1 MTSTVDKGRRGG
13 ATGTVEMSVR
23 PAGTALLQ
31 RVILPRPAEPTSVRA
46 LYLDEGT
53 ATSVRTTA
61 PTAYRPGTYD
71 ETADEYVMHVRRSGQ
86 RVAEVVSR
94 TGVRLP
100 ERSEVSFAAYFNAFP
115 AAYWRR
121 WSILDGITL
130 RLRLRGRG
138 RVDVYRST
146 ARGVAVHVTGEIVG
160 TGGTGGTGGT
170 ESSESSEAGET
181 EHEVVVPVSL
191 APFGDGGWVWFDLT
205 SEGSSLELVAGGWYA
220 EREAPGRAAI
230 AVGMPTFNRPSDCV
244 ATLQALGDDPL
255 VRDSLTAVII
265 PDQGTSKVRDQPG
278 FDEAAA
284 ALGDKLRIIDQ
295 PNLGGSGGYARIMYE
310 ALENTDAEQI
320 LFMDDDIVLE
330 PDSVL
335 RALAFSRFAREDMLV
350 GGQMLSLQ
358 ARSHLHAMGEV
369 VDRGTFFWQ
378 LAPHTVDDHD
388 FAVDSLR
395 ETLWMHRRTDVDYN
409 AWWMCLIPR
418 SVAERI
424 GLPLPLFIKWDDCE
438 YGLRAGSH
446 GIPTATVPGIGIWHL
461 SFVEKD
467 DSSDWQAYFHVRN
480 RLVVGALHGPDN
492 PRAMLADS
500 LKRTL
505 RHLFLLEYST
515 IALHHMAMRDF
526 LSGPKSLFG
535 ALPTALGAVRAT
547 RAEFPDGTV
556 HRGADEVPR
565 SPMGARES
573 QLWPKPPVG
582 KVAQVTA
589 LARGLAHQLRPV
601 DRDALERPQREVP
614 AEHSQWFML
623 SRLDGAAVTT
633 SDGSGVTFRKRDR
646 EMFWSMLRE
655 SVALHAEIAKAWP
668 SARARYQEAMG
679 ELVSRTAWREQVF
692 DRFR

>member
-1 MTSTVDKGRRGG
+1 M
-13 ATGTVEMSVR
+13 
-23 PAGTALLQ
+23 
-31 RVILPRPAEPTSVRA
+31 
-46 LYLDEGT
+46 
-53 ATSVRTTA
+53 
-61 PTAYRPGTYD
+61 
-71 ETADEYVMHVRRSGQ
+71 
-86 RVAEVVSR
+86 
-94 TGVRLP
+94 
-100 ERSEVSFAAYFNAFP
+100 
-115 AAYWRR
+115 
-121 WSILDGITL
+121 
-130 RLRLRGRG
+130 
-138 RVDVYRST
+138 
-146 ARGVAVHVTGEIVG
+146 
-160 TGGTGGTGGT
+160 
-170 ESSESSEAGET
+170 
-181 EHEVVVPVSL
+181 
-191 APFGDGGWVWFDLT
+191 WFDLT

-230 AVGMPTFNRPSDCV
+230 AVGMPTFNRPTDCV

-378 LAPHTVDDHD
+378 LAPHTTDDHD

-446 GIPTATVPGIGIWHL
+446 GIPTATVPGVGIWHL

-582 KVAQVTA
+582 KVAQVAA

-614 AEHSQWFML
+614 CRAQPVVHAL
-623 SRLDGAAVTT
+623 PPRRCRGDDLRRLGGHLPQARPRDVLVDAARVGGAA
-633 SDGSGVTFRKRDR
+633 RRDR
-646 EMFWSMLRE
+646 QGLAVRPR
-655 SVALHAEIAKAWP
+655 ALPGGHGRAGEP
-668 SARARYQEAMG
+668 QGLARAGLRPLPLSPSCGCKPCVHACTQCQEIRILG
-679 ELVSRTAWREQVF
+679 RTRRERRTEAV
-692 DRFR
+692 RLAA